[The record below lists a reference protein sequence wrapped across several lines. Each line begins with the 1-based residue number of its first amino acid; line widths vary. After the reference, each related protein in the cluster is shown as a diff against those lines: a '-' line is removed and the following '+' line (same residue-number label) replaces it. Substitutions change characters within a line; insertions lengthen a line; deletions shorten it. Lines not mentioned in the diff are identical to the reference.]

1 MIQAN
6 ELRIGNYYMY
16 AGNDGI
22 VYAKVNT
29 IQYNQFGLLSDCDGV
44 NFGIC
49 APIPITE
56 EWLLKFGFKKD
67 EFILKFSVGLFWCI
81 NNCDDSFYIDFDEDF
96 RGFYIGLNGY
106 GYLKNINHIHELQNL
121 YFALTNK
128 ELNI

>member
-16 AGNDGI
+16 AGNNGI

-29 IQYNQFGLLSDCDGV
+29 IQYNEFGLLSDCDGV

-49 APIPITE
+49 APIPLTE
-56 EWLLKFGFKKD
+56 EWLLKFGFLKHKGD
-67 EFILKFSVGLFWCI
+67 NKVFWLNDFEFENDLKWIFW
-81 NNCDDSFYIDFDEDF
+81 
-96 RGFYIGLNGY
+96 RGNVLE
-106 GYLKNINHIHELQNL
+106 NIKHVHQLQNL

-128 ELNI
+128 ELNITL